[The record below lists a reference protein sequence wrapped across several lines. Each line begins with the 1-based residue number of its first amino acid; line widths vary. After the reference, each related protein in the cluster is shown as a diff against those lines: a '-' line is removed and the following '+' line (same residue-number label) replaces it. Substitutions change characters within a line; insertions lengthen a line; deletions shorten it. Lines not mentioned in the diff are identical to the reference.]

1 MKKDPWDYVGQIKF
15 DTNVHEN
22 ASLKFLIEFA
32 GADNVMLGTD
42 WPFATG
48 IDKPLD
54 MLDATAGG
62 AAAKTISETGPAAYF
77 KLKV

>member
-1 MKKDPWDYVGQIKF
+1 
-15 DTNVHEN
+15 
-22 ASLKFLIEFA
+22 LKFLIEFA

-48 IDKPLD
+48 IDKPLG

-62 AAAKTISETGPAAYF
+62 AAAAKTISETGPAAYF
-77 KLKV
+77 KLAA